1 VGQKPFPSKGIKKL
15 LNISDQALIEKI
27 RAGDF
32 QAFESLVT
40 RYESKVYRLAIR
52 MLRNPQDAEDALQ
65 ETFIQVYRGL
75 PGFEG
80 RSTFSTWLFRL
91 ATNACLMK
99 IRHRATEPS
108 RLLPLED
115 YLPRQDQG
123 EIPQMVDWTDRP
135 EDALLSKESR
145 EKMMEA
151 LEKLPPEYRAV
162 FILRDMEGFSN
173 EETGEALG
181 ISIAAVKSR
190 LHRARL
196 ALRGMLAEY
205 FERPG
210 ELRVPESGLEG

>member
-1 VGQKPFPSKGIKKL
+1 MDL
-15 LNISDQALIEKI
+15 SDQALIDKVKH
-27 RAGDF
+27 GDY
-32 QAFESLVT
+32 QSFESLVT

-80 RSTFSTWLFRL
+80 RSAFSTWLFRL

-99 IRHRATEPS
+99 IRHRSTQPS
-108 RLLPLED
+108 KLLPLED
-115 YLPRQDQG
+115 YLPRQEQG
-123 EIPQMVDWTDRP
+123 EIPQMVDWADRP
-135 EDALLSKESR
+135 EDALLTKESR

-173 EETGEALG
+173 AETGESLG
-181 ISIAAVKSR
+181 ISVAAVKSR

-196 ALRGMLAEY
+196 ALRGMLSDY
-205 FERPG
+205 FERRG
-210 ELRVPESGLEG
+210 EIRDRESSLEA

>member
-52 MLRNPQDAEDALQ
+52 MLRNAQDAEDALQ